1 MQMELLGTPEQEKAF
16 IFTIPAERGLSY
28 NKINSK
34 YKYKILLV
42 SQCWNF
48 IDKSVSKGNRDLI
61 DTEDIA
67 KRVINSISDLWIS
80 TDKDS
85 NIMGC
90 FVVGILAYPRADV
103 INFEA
108 ISGKFHFKY
117 ALPKVEE
124 HYKSLG
130 YDNFQMIGRKGWA
143 KVMKPLG
150 YSPSSSTIF
159 KGT

>member
-42 SQCWNF
+42 RNF

>member
-1 MQMELLGTPEQEKAF
+1 MQTEQDGIPDQEKAF

-28 NKINSK
+28 SKINSK

-42 SQCWNF
+42 SQCWHLL
-48 IDKSVSKGNRDLI
+48 DKSVSKGNRDLI

-67 KRVINSISDLWIS
+67 KRVINSVSDLWIS
-80 TDKDS
+80 TNEK
-85 NIMGC
+85 NEIVGC
-90 FVVGILAYPRADV
+90 FVVGIIAYPRADV

-130 YDNFQMIGRKGWA
+130 YTNFQMIGRKGWA

-159 KGT
+159 KRI